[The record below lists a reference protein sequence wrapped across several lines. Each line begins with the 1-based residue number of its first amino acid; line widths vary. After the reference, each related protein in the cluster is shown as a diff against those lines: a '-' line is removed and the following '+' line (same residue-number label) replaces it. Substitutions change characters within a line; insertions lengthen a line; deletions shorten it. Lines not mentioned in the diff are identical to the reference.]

1 MVLFSCV
8 CVGGAVVLTVVLFSC
23 VCLDD
28 TVVLFSCV
36 CVGGAVALFSTG
48 SDCGAS
54 TRKSKNLSMTLKQT
68 SVADW
73 MTLVHLWPV

>member
-1 MVLFSCV
+1 MVLFSCD

-23 VCLDD
+23 D
-28 TVVLFSCV
+28 
-36 CVGGAVALFSTG
+36 CVGGAVVLFSTG

-54 TRKSKNLSMTLKQT
+54 TRKSKNLSMTLKQP

-73 MTLVHLWPV
+73 MTLVHHWPV